1 MVTTQHM
8 LVNGSNCIG
17 ELTGLK
23 AKPSQIKSNQIK
35 SNQIKSNQIKSNQIK
50 SNTKTYFIRHKHIRQ
65 INAYAP

>member
-23 AKPSQIKSNQIK
+23 AKPSQA
-35 SNQIKSNQIKSNQIK
+35 KSNQIKSNQIK

>member
-8 LVNGSNCIG
+8 LVNGSSCIG

-23 AKPSQIKSNQIK
+23 AKPSQAKPS
-35 SNQIKSNQIKSNQIK
+35 QIKSNQIK
-50 SNTKTYFIRHKHIRQ
+50 SNTKTYFIRHKHMRQ

>member
-23 AKPSQIKSNQIK
+23 AKPSQAKSNQIK
-35 SNQIKSNQIKSNQIK
+35 SNQIKSNQIQKLIL
-50 SNTKTYFIRHKHIRQ
+50 
-65 INAYAP
+65 

>member
-23 AKPSQIKSNQIK
+23 AKP
-35 SNQIKSNQIKSNQIK
+35 NQIK

>member
-23 AKPSQIKSNQIK
+23 AKPSQA
-35 SNQIKSNQIKSNQIK
+35 KSNQIK